1 MEAAQKNGEI
11 LNLNEINEL
20 TVSNTSKEKE
30 SGDVVFVAGVK
41 EAQSFGNDALLA
53 LNIASSF
60 DALTFEDVAKEGL
73 SEPQLDMVVGKI
85 LSAITDMA
93 NIQYKGSSYVE
104 PREIEQVKQM
114 LETETC
120 DVVAKK
126 EITEELT
133 KFQESIQKNYKQTIA
148 EYRSRKIEL
157 EEQLDAFE
165 QEKTKIVSKRVSQFL
180 WPFDDSTRAYDGK
193 IYNLK
198 CKIRSCEQKIEEYAA
213 MRPMAREKEIIRFNM
228 QMKEKFTK

>member
-11 LNLNEINEL
+11 LNVNEINEL
-20 TVSNTSKEKE
+20 TVSTTSKEKE

-41 EAQSFGNDALLA
+41 EAQSFGNNDLVA
-53 LNIASSF
+53 LNIANSF
-60 DALTFEDVAKEGL
+60 DALTFEGVAQEGL

-93 NIQYKGSSYVE
+93 NVQYKGASYVE
-104 PREIEQVKQM
+104 PREIEQVKMM
-114 LETETC
+114 LESEQC
-120 DVVAKK
+120 DIVAKK
-126 EITEELT
+126 EITAELT
-133 KFQESIQKNYKQTIA
+133 KFQESIQKNYKLTIA
-148 EYRSRKIEL
+148 EFRNRKFEL
-157 EEQLDAFE
+157 EQQVEIIE
-165 QEKTKIVSKRVSQFL
+165 NEKSKIVSKRISQFL
-180 WPFDDSTRAYDGK
+180 WPFDDSTRAHDAK

-198 CKIRSCEQKIEEYAA
+198 CKIRSCEQKIEEYSS